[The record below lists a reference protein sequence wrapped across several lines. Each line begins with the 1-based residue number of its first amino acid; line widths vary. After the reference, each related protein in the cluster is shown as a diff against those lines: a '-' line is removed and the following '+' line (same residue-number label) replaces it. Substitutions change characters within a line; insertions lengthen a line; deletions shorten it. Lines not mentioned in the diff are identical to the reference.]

1 MFCNDRLLAAAWL
14 QPACV
19 NGLTPHSMLPLY
31 LCLYLIDQT
40 EFIGSTKPII
50 FYKYSRINLIYQLFR
65 CIQNIL
71 VDWSAD
77 SPSVIMNK

>member
-1 MFCNDRLLAAAWL
+1 MLAAAWL

-19 NGLTPHSMLPLY
+19 NGLSQYVY